1 MCGKDSQTAL
11 TAWLATALAAAAAT
25 SAPDRWAL
33 DIARTRQGEWW
44 RLVSGHL
51 VHLNWQHYWY
61 DLLAL
66 GLVLILCRRLGS
78 GIGTIV
84 LTALCSATAVSVK
97 LLIAHPVDVYGG
109 LSGITA
115 GLLCFAAI
123 RLIAHDARVTG
134 IALLAAMLFKI
145 GLERLGIAASGVAP
159 VWQAHCAGA
168 AVGAMVSIFSL
179 KRRCLSGSFPWSRRW
194 QSRKAR

>member
-1 MCGKDSQTAL
+1 MCSKQTQTVLL

-25 SAPDRWAL
+25 GAPDRWAL

-44 RLVSGHL
+44 RLISGHL

-66 GLVLILCRRLGS
+66 GLVLILCSRLGS
-78 GIGTIV
+78 GVGTISC
-84 LTALCSATAVSVK
+84 TALCAATVVSVE
-97 LLIAHPVDVYGG
+97 LLTLHPVDVYGG

-115 GLLCFAAI
+115 GLLSFAAI
-123 RLIAHDARVTG
+123 RLIVRDARTG
-134 IALLAAMLFKI
+134 IVLLAAMLMKI
-145 GLERLGIAASGVAP
+145 CLEWLGISASGVAP

-168 AVGAMVSIFSL
+168 AVGALVSICSL
-179 KRRCLSGSFPWSRRW
+179 PGSQRGDCRV
-194 QSRKAR
+194 